1 MKRLFLIMVLAAG
14 FVGSVNAQQQK
25 LYSVF
30 MYTFTKHI
38 SWPNNSG
45 DFIIEVLGDDV
56 LYNELSNISKVKKV
70 GTRSMNVKKI
80 SSLSASSN
88 PHMLFIGKSTSGD
101 INNAKSK
108 IGKETLLVTDD
119 MNYSADFHHINF
131 IMNGGKVNFEIYE
144 SEINNTNLKMS
155 GQLKSLGIVK

>member
-1 MKRLFLIMVLAAG
+1 MTMAFLLV
-14 FVGSVNAQQQK
+14 SNVNAQQQK

-45 DFIIEVLGDDV
+45 DFVIEVLGDDV
-56 LYNELSNISKVKKV
+56 LYTELDKISKVKKV
-70 GTRSMNVKKI
+70 GTRTMVVKKI
-80 SSLSASSN
+80 SSLSSSSN
-88 PHMLFIGKSTSGD
+88 PQMLFIGKSKGSD

-108 IGKETLLVTDD
+108 VGKETLLVTDD
-119 MNYSADFHHINF
+119 MDHNSDFHHINF